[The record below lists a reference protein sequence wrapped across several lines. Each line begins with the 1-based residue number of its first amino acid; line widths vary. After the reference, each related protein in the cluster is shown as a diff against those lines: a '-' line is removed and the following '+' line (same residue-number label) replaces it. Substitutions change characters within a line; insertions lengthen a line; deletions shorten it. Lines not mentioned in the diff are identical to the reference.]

1 MPEDAGVKNAQSLK
15 AIALSR
21 PLHASKFQR
30 SGDLKGQEEDPE
42 EYGLTCRYL
51 RMTIPRC

>member
-30 SGDLKGQEEDPE
+30 SGDLKGQEEDLE